1 MQARILDRGCSHG
14 GECEDRFL
22 VGIVEFAVRFLGQV
36 QVAPR
41 LAANQQRDSQE
52 AAHRGMSNWEA
63 VRLRMA
69 SDVGEPQWL
78 RIVDQHSKDA
88 ASAGEI
94 PDLRLSLG
102 IDAVRYEAFQ

>member
-1 MQARILDRGCSHG
+1 
-14 GECEDRFL
+14 
-22 VGIVEFAVRFLGQV
+22 
-36 QVAPR
+36 
-41 LAANQQRDSQE
+41 
-52 AAHRGMSNWEA
+52 
-63 VRLRMA
+63 MA